1 MTEKVL
7 VTGGS
12 SYNKSNSQSDNKTN
26 GNNIVGSGFLASWC
40 IKILLSRGYIVHT
53 TVRSAE
59 KVKHLLI

>member
-26 GNNIVGSGFLASWC
+26 GNNVR
-40 IKILLSRGYIVHT
+40 KI
-53 TVRSAE
+53 
-59 KVKHLLI
+59 